1 MIEAVVESVRV
12 SLMSQHRV
20 VILKEVSG
28 ERHLPIWIG
37 PFEAEAIAIG
47 LQGIS
52 STRPLPYDLLKNIV
66 ADLGGRIN
74 RIEVTDL
81 TADIFYAK
89 IVIEVDGRQVPI
101 DSRPSDAI
109 ALGVR
114 AKVPI
119 LVAENVMERA
129 GIVLSAEE
137 EDEEPESVEAPAGEP
152 VNEERLSVF
161 RGFINSLDIDALGKK
176 RDSYAPAPTHGGAV
190 RIGSRHRTMSYRD

>member
-52 STRPLPYDLLKNIV
+52 STRPLPYDLLKNII
-66 ADLGGRIN
+66 ADLGGRIS

-89 IVIEVDGRQVPI
+89 IVLEVGGRQVPI

-137 EDEEPESVEAPAGEP
+137 DDEEQAESVEGPPSTP
-152 VNEERLSVF
+152 VNEEQLSVF
-161 RGFINSLDIDALGKK
+161 RDFINSLDIDDLGKK
-176 RDSYAPAPTHGGAV
+176 RDG
-190 RIGSRHRTMSYRD
+190 

>member
-37 PFEAEAIAIG
+37 PFEAEAIAME
-47 LQGIS
+47 LQGVQAK
-52 STRPLPYDLLKNIV
+52 RPLPYDLLKTIIASLGARIV
-66 ADLGGRIN
+66 
-74 RIEVTDL
+74 RIEVTELSD
-81 TADIFYAK
+81 AVFYAR
-89 IVIEVDGRQVPI
+89 IVLDVNGRPVTI

-119 LVAENVMERA
+119 LVAESVMDEA
-129 GIVLSAEE
+129 GVDLAAQGDDEE
-137 EDEEPESVEAPAGEP
+137 EGAEAPEAEGEGGAP
-152 VNEERLSVF
+152 VPEEKLSVF
-161 RGFINSLDIDALGKK
+161 RDFINSLDIDDLGKK
-176 RDSYAPAPTHGGAV
+176 RD
-190 RIGSRHRTMSYRD
+190 

>member
-52 STRPLPYDLLKNIV
+52 STRPLPYDLLKNII

-89 IVIEVDGRQVPI
+89 IVVEVDGRQVPI

-161 RGFINSLDIDALGKK
+161 RDFINSLDIDDLGKK
-176 RDSYAPAPTHGGAV
+176 RDS
-190 RIGSRHRTMSYRD
+190 

>member
-20 VILKEVSG
+20 VVLKEVSG

-37 PFEAEAIAIG
+37 PFEADAIAMG
-47 LQGIS
+47 LQGITA
-52 STRPLPYDLLKNIV
+52 TRPLPYDLLKQVI
-66 ADLGGRIN
+66 ADLGGQIT

-89 IVIEVDGRQVPI
+89 IVIDLDGRQVPI

-119 LVAENVMERA
+119 LVAESVMERA
-129 GIVLSAEE
+129 GIILGAEE
-137 EDEEPESVEAPAGEP
+137 DDEEQAESVEGPPSAP
-152 VNEERLSVF
+152 VNEEQLSVF
-161 RGFINSLDIDALGKK
+161 RDFINSLDIDDLGKK
-176 RDSYAPAPTHGGAV
+176 RDS
-190 RIGSRHRTMSYRD
+190 

>member
-52 STRPLPYDLLKNIV
+52 STRPLPYDLLKNII

-89 IVIEVDGRQVPI
+89 IVIEVGGRQVPI

-137 EDEEPESVEAPAGEP
+137 EDEEPEAVEAPAAEP
-152 VNEERLSVF
+152 INEERLSVF
-161 RGFINSLDIDALGKK
+161 RDFINSLDIDDLGKK
-176 RDSYAPAPTHGGAV
+176 RDG
-190 RIGSRHRTMSYRD
+190 